1 MTVQKYYIKNKKNYF
16 KIAAKFARRTV
27 DCHRQ
32 GRSVLIPD
40 IRTLRGRSQLRAS
53 GTAYLLTIITHKV

>member
-1 MTVQKYYIKNKKNYF
+1 MILVQKYYIKKNSF

-40 IRTLRGRSQLRAS
+40 IRTLRG
-53 GTAYLLTIITHKV
+53 

>member
-1 MTVQKYYIKNKKNYF
+1 MTVQKYYIKKKKNYF
-16 KIAAKFARRTV
+16 KIAAKFARRTVV

-40 IRTLRGRSQLRAS
+40 IRTLRG
-53 GTAYLLTIITHKV
+53 

>member
-1 MTVQKYYIKNKKNYF
+1 MTVQKYYIKKKKNYF

-40 IRTLRGRSQLRAS
+40 IRTLRG
-53 GTAYLLTIITHKV
+53 